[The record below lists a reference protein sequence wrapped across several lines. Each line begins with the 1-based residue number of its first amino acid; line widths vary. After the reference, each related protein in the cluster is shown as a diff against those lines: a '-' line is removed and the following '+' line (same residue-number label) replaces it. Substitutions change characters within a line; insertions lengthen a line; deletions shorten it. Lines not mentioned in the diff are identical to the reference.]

1 MEDNKDELEK
11 IEFNATNTQLKTI
24 FDAFFLGKLQTS
36 IVEDIRD
43 GLLIPKD
50 IPVDLEDDK
59 GLTDKLVTSAGM
71 ALLNMIVLESIKAY
85 VAKMESPDESEVS
98 TEGVAST

>member
-24 FDAFFLGKLQTS
+24 FDAYFVGKLQSS

-43 GLLIPKD
+43 SLAIPGV
-50 IPVDLEDDK
+50 IPEELDMDK
-59 GLTDKLVTSAGM
+59 ELADKLVTSAGM
-71 ALLNMIVLESIKAY
+71 ALLNMIVLEAIKAHL
-85 VAKMESPDESEVS
+85 AKMESSDESNVP
-98 TEGVAST
+98 TEGVASA